1 MKYKSV
7 SFADNFPVRIGVTAK
22 WFPLVRFIESYVS
35 EMYRGDF
42 LEVSGLPMDC
52 QSSLPRR
59 PVRVFASRLQRLVI
73 FGPCVRTRVMERS
86 PDHILSEVERVLLSG
101 LLTDRLWRRVSEFFD
116 VLSATADR
124 ASAVV
129 ERAPEQFIG
138 ALNPD

>member
-1 MKYKSV
+1 
-7 SFADNFPVRIGVTAK
+7 
-22 WFPLVRFIESYVS
+22 
-35 EMYRGDF
+35 
-42 LEVSGLPMDC
+42 
-52 QSSLPRR
+52 
-59 PVRVFASRLQRLVI
+59 
-73 FGPCVRTRVMERS
+73 MERS